1 MKQRDYSIDI
11 LKCLAAI
18 LITWSH
24 MEPAFGGDKY
34 SVLCTGGSFGDSLF
48 FFCSGY
54 TLFIGKDSLVFF
66 NWYKKRIRRIYPTVF
81 TWALI
86 MAILLDQKNDMTT
99 VVCGNGYFF
108 IPCIMIFYLILYPI
122 KRYLNKH
129 LVLTIISVYCILASS
144 YFMINI
150 SDTDISYAWTFSMFF
165 LVMLCGAMV
174 GKIKSETKKDTL
186 LPNSKL
192 PIITL
197 FTSVISYY
205 ILMYLENA
213 HIVPGFIVVINIITM
228 LIFSVS
234 IYEICNHYASY
245 MNGRIRK
252 TIIMIIGSLCLDI
265 YFVQSPII
273 NRMPMIDFFPIN
285 LIVLPLVILLIA
297 YVLNC
302 LSKVW
307 GQTFS
312 EGNYDLKKIIKL
324 F

>member
-1 MKQRDYSIDI
+1 MKQRDYSVDV

-24 MEPAFGGDKY
+24 MEPAFGGGKY

-54 TLFIGKDSLVFF
+54 TLFIGKDSMGFF

-99 VVCGNGYFF
+99 VICGNGYFF
-108 IPCIMIFYLILYPI
+108 IPCIMIFYLFLYPI
-122 KRYLNKH
+122 KQYLNKH
-129 LVLTIISVYCILASS
+129 LVLTIISVYCILVSS

-186 LPNSKL
+186 LPNSML

-205 ILMYLENA
+205 ILMYVENA
-213 HIVPGFIVVINIITM
+213 HIVPDFIVVINIITM
-228 LIFSVS
+228 LLFSVS
-234 IYEICNHYASY
+234 IYEVCNHSVTYV
-245 MNGRIRK
+245 NGRILK
-252 TIIMIIGSLCLDI
+252 TIIMIIGSLCLEI
-265 YFVQSPII
+265 YLVQPPII
-273 NRMPMIDFFPIN
+273 NRIPMSDFFPIN

-312 EGNYDLKKIIKL
+312 EGCYDLKKIIKL